1 MIHVR
6 TSIER
11 PDADIVAR
19 LGVFSAATIHEAQG
33 RKGALSHRIKPLA
46 DSMEFCGPAVTVQ
59 ASPGDNIMVQV
70 GISYAAP
77 GDVVVVAAG
86 ELAHSGS
93 FGDVLATAAQSKGLA
108 AFVTDSGV
116 RDSNDIRAMG
126 FPVFSGSVSIEG
138 TVKETLGTV
147 NEPLVVGGQLVY
159 PGDILKGDADGIVV
173 VRKAEAEAVIDLC
186 QQREDNE
193 DVLRA
198 RHRAQEGS
206 VVELH
211 GLVEKLKTKGL
222 VVEV

>member
-6 TSIER
+6 TNIER
-11 PDADIVAR
+11 PDADVVAR

-70 GISYAAP
+70 GITYAEP

-173 VRKAEAEAVIDLC
+173 VRKDEAEAVIDLC

-193 DVLRA
+193 EVLRG

-211 GLVEKLKTKGL
+211 GLVEKLKAKGL